1 MKGESCRW
9 PLVSLCHFFLL
20 WLLDWFWKKEDKD
33 SALYYFWYHEYPW
46 ILAVSTERLFNW
58 NRWTCLISSF
68 PPYLI
73 QPHYQAG
80 GDQLTLVFAVSIHF
94 LKSSFNTSTY
104 QTLSSVQ
111 RTFVFLGSRCTQP
124 LTLRIFK
131 IADRP
136 KREIKKTK
144 RLCNEYSTYT
154 LVRKA
159 NPRKKDTNC
168 MILRSIWY

>member
-1 MKGESCRW
+1 MKTEIDEHVRSV
-9 PLVSLCHFFLL
+9 PFLHISYSLTIKQEVTSWLWFL
-20 WLLDWFWKKEDKD
+20 FRFC
-33 SALYYFWYHEYPW
+33 S
-46 ILAVSTERLFNW
+46 
-58 NRWTCLISSF
+58 
-68 PPYLI
+68 
-73 QPHYQAG
+73 
-80 GDQLTLVFAVSIHF
+80 VFVVSIHF

-111 RTFVFLGSRCTQP
+111 RAFVFLGSRCTQP

-131 IADRP
+131 MADRP